1 MYKACAESNNLI
13 KKEVIMVKDLQKIL
27 LTEDEVCEI
36 LNLNVSSLQRERC
49 NGTGIPYVKLGRR
62 VRYKIED
69 IEKYIKANTVGGHR
83 YD

>member
-13 KKEVIMVKDLQKIL
+13 KNEVYMVKDLKKIL

-49 NGTGIPYVKLGRR
+49 NGYGIPYIKIGRR
-62 VRYKIED
+62 VRYKLSD
-69 IEKYIKANTVGGHR
+69 IEKYLETNTVGGQR